1 MPNYAPWCPIY
12 YSIISPSIF
21 ASTTIKATMETTE
34 TLDRRDEKAAIPGNE
49 DLLNRFFNRVQ
60 NDPRIGFSHIAL
72 FTAMVQMSQDNF
84 SISFYGK
91 ELRQLAKI
99 GSSRTYFKLLKDLYE
114 CRYIRYIKGANR
126 WQRSSVLF
134 LI

>member
-1 MPNYAPWCPIY
+1 
-12 YSIISPSIF
+12 
-21 ASTTIKATMETTE
+21 METIE
-34 TLDRRDEKAAIPGNE
+34 ALERRDEKAGMPGND
-49 DLLNRFFNRVQ
+49 DLLNRFFNRAQ

-84 SISFYGK
+84 SVSFYGK

>member
-1 MPNYAPWCPIY
+1 MPNYAPWCHIY
-12 YSIISPSIF
+12 YSIISTSIF
-21 ASTTIKATMETTE
+21 ASKTIKATMETTE
-34 TLDRRDEKAAIPGNE
+34 TLKKKPLSNND
-49 DLLNRFFNRVQ
+49 DLLARFFNRVQ

-72 FTAMVQMSQDNF
+72 FTAMVQMRHDNI
-84 SISFYGK
+84 SVSFYGK

-114 CRYIRYIKGANR
+114 CRYIRYSKGANR
-126 WQRSSVLF
+126 WQRSSILF

>member
-1 MPNYAPWCPIY
+1 
-12 YSIISPSIF
+12 
-21 ASTTIKATMETTE
+21 METIE
-34 TLDRRDEKAAIPGNE
+34 ALDRRDEKAAMPGND
-49 DLLNRFFNRVQ
+49 DLLNRFFNRAQ

-72 FTAMVQMSQDNF
+72 FTAMVQMSRDNF
-84 SISFYGK
+84 SVSFYGK

-114 CRYIRYIKGANR
+114 CRYIRYSKGPNR

>member
-1 MPNYAPWCPIY
+1 
-12 YSIISPSIF
+12 
-21 ASTTIKATMETTE
+21 METTE